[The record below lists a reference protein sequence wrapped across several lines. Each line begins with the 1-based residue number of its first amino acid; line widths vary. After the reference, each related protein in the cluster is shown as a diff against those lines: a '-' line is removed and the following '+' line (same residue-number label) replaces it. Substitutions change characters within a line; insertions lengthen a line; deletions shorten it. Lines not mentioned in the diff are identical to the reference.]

1 MEKIDFKRT
10 LSQLYKV
17 RKGSIVEVDVPAM
30 NFLMI
35 DGEGDPNLDGK
46 MESALEALYS
56 VAFGL
61 KFFNKKEQLG
71 TDFVVPPMEGLWWA
85 DDISAFL
92 EERKNEWQWTFMIMQ
107 PDFITEELFEQIK
120 KEVQTKKELPA
131 LPALRFES
139 FEEGSCAQLLHI
151 GPYSEEAENIQ
162 RLHSFINERGTL
174 TGKHHEIYI
183 SDPRKTAPEKLR
195 TILRQPFT
203 K

>member
-17 RKGSIVEVDVPAM
+17 RKGSIVEVNVPKM

-35 DGEGDPNLDGK
+35 DGEGDPNLNGK

-56 VAFGL
+56 VAYAL
-61 KFFNKKEQLG
+61 KFHNKKEHLG
-71 TDFVVPPMEGLWWA
+71 TDYVVPPMEGLWWA
-85 DDISAFL
+85 DDMEAFL
-92 EERKNEWQWTFMIMQ
+92 DDRKDEWKWTFMIMQ

-120 KEVQTKKELPA
+120 KEVQTKKELAA

-139 FEEGSCAQLLHI
+139 FEEGNCAQLLHI

-162 RLHSFINERGTL
+162 KLHGFIDERGTL
-174 TGKHHEIYI
+174 SGKHHEIYI

-195 TILRQPFT
+195 TILRQPFR